1 MKKREDIS
9 DIEDIK
15 LLVNTFYAKVRQD
28 DLLADIFNVI
38 IEYRWPAHLE
48 KMYRFWQTVLLKEHT
63 YNGSPF
69 SPHAQLP
76 VTATHFD
83 RWKALFFETVDEQF
97 SGEKAV
103 EAKWRAKKM
112 AEMFQMKIDY
122 YKNKEAKPL
131 L

>member
-1 MKKREDIS
+1 
-9 DIEDIK
+9 
-15 LLVNTFYAKVRQD
+15 
-28 DLLADIFNVI
+28 
-38 IEYRWPAHLE
+38 
-48 KMYRFWQTVLLKEHT
+48 
-63 YNGSPF
+63 
-69 SPHAQLP
+69 
-76 VTATHFD
+76 
-83 RWKALFFETVDEQF
+83 VDEQF